1 MGITPPNP
9 ASNSSGLNTSGLNTS
24 HLNTSTSDSTPPAKA
39 NSNNTIGKEIS
50 RQEFLIEPKI

>member
-39 NSNNTIGKEIS
+39 NSNNGTVA
-50 RQEFLIEPKI
+50 